1 MQHNQQLMSEE
12 GGGINENTN
21 LSSDEEV
28 PPTEHEAAPGMSE
41 PENEIESPM
50 TEAEGGTEES
60 LGGQG
65 QQLETST
72 FEQPSPQ
79 LEPEAKP
86 QKQMSK
92 ATINKIQKSLVDTSN
107 LLVKQRTQ
115 INKINRDLQS
125 LQKQMKAG
133 ERQTGM
139 VNQIRSQV
147 NQIQKQ
153 ISQVH
158 KNVQKRSGG
167 KLQSGKKVSGVK
179 MKDKKK
185 NKK

>member
-1 MQHNQQLMSEE
+1 MKHNQQLMSGER
-12 GGGINENTN
+12 GGINENTN
-21 LSSDEEV
+21 LSSDEV
-28 PPTEHEAAPGMSE
+28 SPTEHEAAPGMSE
-41 PENEIESPM
+41 PENEIESAI
-50 TEAEGGTEES
+50 TEAEGVTEES

-79 LEPEAKP
+79 LEPQAKP
-86 QKQMSK
+86 QKQKSK

-107 LLVKQRTQ
+107 QIVKQRTQ
-115 INKINRDLQS
+115 INKINQDLQS

-133 ERQTGM
+133 ERQTGI

-167 KLQSGKKVSGVK
+167 KLQTGKKVSGGK
-179 MKDKKK
+179 RKDKKK